1 MFSFGKM
8 KEIAEKAKQKVKHSA
23 EHMKKAVA
31 EAVKKRH
38 AEESDEERFQRVEGE
53 QGRAELSKI
62 EIRYREARG
71 KRAEMNQKQDEEETA
86 LKEKIKEQK
95 GSTKILEADEEAK
108 IQRKVYQENAGKI
121 LCCAE
126 GNSVVKFNLES
137 FDPKDPRT
145 GRMEGQYAGNH
156 FTLGITLFGFIQLLS
171 ITLWNDGKGNVL
183 YKRDEKKFWDEKK
196 NACWNN
202 GELNGYDVCQHVK
215 EYLQKIGK
223 LHQSLLEVIME
234 GKVGAL
240 KCLQEH
246 VGLAD
251 AFFSH
256 MQALPIATM
265 LETLEDAGTRF
276 SKELLHDPV
285 ATVALRK
292 KALEEF
298 LQAESD
304 KNPGS
309 CDRGMADPIVRTFTV
324 KQIDEFCQNKF
335 GSAPALATIT
345 AQKNTGAPK
354 FFIDYCGI
362 RQCLKSDFTIERV
375 LGAIETTGTTV
386 VELDADVLGPDAL
399 LRRIFCVL
407 ESFATIKAKG
417 VLLVCGPGL
426 NDPAQML
433 KLAEL
438 AADSTE
444 CKAVMDSLTAKCRW
458 EEEAI
463 KIKTYIQRTVGFAR
477 TDKVVLGAII
487 RCIVASAESVFAA
500 RADGGSG
507 VLGAIGWMIFETG
520 DYAAALGLLEAA
532 LAKGEAAYG
541 AEAAEIADT
550 VYRIGRCLSK
560 LGETTGSRDPRMFF
574 ERDLRIQ
581 AKAHGS
587 EEHASTARSLV
598 GMGVAHFTAGVHGK
612 DALEKER
619 AIQHGNECFERAIRR
634 IQAAGCP
641 EDYADDHADALV
653 GISGVHSQKQEWRVC
668 LQWSRRSVEVRAA
681 KHGPDHA
688 LAVSALGTMADAHGN
703 LGDPDQAMALQ
714 LRILGILERAQGPLS
729 RDAGVTCGIIGTDYC
744 NRQHDYPAAATWFTR
759 SVEASEYNS
768 GPAGTKAY
776 RDVLKQA
783 IDRIDPADPMV
794 QEHREFLAA
803 AEERARGV
811 ERTGEAAKEEAE
823 QIHLA
828 NKADEFY
835 SNANKIAQ
843 AAGLTKEALD
853 LKQQLIK
860 FNRTHNP
867 SMMEEFVAGQH
878 DNLCAHFSDEM
889 TNEGVMGQ
897 LDDKLMGTIVQLAKK
912 KLLVDGQ
919 IYCLDS
925 NLIKQILNPSG
936 KQLNAYQF

>member
-171 ITLWNDGKGNVL
+171 ITLWDT
-183 YKRDEKKFWDEKK
+183 YERDESNFMGA
-196 NACWNN
+196 NGNWNT
-202 GELNGYDVCQHVK
+202 GPLNGYDVCQHVK

-265 LETLEDAGTRF
+265 LKTLEDAGTRF

-285 ATVALRK
+285 ATVVLRK

-309 CDRGMADPIVRTFTV
+309 CDRGMAGPIVRTFTV
-324 KQIDEFCQNKF
+324 PEQIDEFCQNKF

-375 LGAIETTGTTV
+375 LGAIEIIGTTV
-386 VELDADVLGPDAL
+386 VELDGDFLGPDAL

-438 AADSTE
+438 ASDGVE
-444 CKAVMDSLTAKCRW
+444 CKTVMDSLTAKCRW

-463 KIKTYIQRTVGFAR
+463 KIKAYIQRTVGFAR
-477 TDKVVLGAII
+477 TDKVVLGAIV

-500 RADGGSG
+500 RADGGSV
-507 VLGAIGWMIFETG
+507 VLGAIGWMVFETG

-598 GMGVAHFTAGVHGK
+598 GMGMAHFTAGVYGK

-653 GISGVHSQKQEWRVC
+653 GISSAYSQKQEWRVC

-688 LAVSALGTMADAHGN
+688 LAVSALGTMANAHGE
-703 LGDPDQAMALQ
+703 LGDPDQAMALH
-714 LRILGILERAQGPLS
+714 LRVLGILERVQGPLS
-729 RDAGVTCGIIGTDYC
+729 REVGVTCNIIG
-744 NRQHDYPAAATWFTR
+744 RGQRDYPAAATWFTR
-759 SVEASEYNS
+759 SVEASEYTD
-768 GPAGTKAY
+768 GPGNADAKKY
-776 RDVLKQA
+776 REVLKQA
-783 IDRIDPADPMV
+783 IDQIDPADPMV

-811 ERTGEAAKEEAE
+811 ERTGEAAKEEGE
-823 QIHLA
+823 QIKLA

-843 AAGLTKEALD
+843 AAGLTKDALD